1 MPHKSKELGAS
12 LVEYALLVA
21 LIAIIALVGVRTL
34 GQNVS
39 TQFSNIS
46 SQIGG

>member
-1 MPHKSKELGAS
+1 MLQKSKELGAS
-12 LVEYALLVA
+12 LVEFALLVA
-21 LIAIIALVGVRTL
+21 LIAVVALVGVRVL

-46 SQIGG
+46 TQIGG

>member
-1 MPHKSKELGAS
+1 MLQKSKELGAS

-34 GQNVS
+34 GRGVS

-46 SQIGG
+46 SQLGG